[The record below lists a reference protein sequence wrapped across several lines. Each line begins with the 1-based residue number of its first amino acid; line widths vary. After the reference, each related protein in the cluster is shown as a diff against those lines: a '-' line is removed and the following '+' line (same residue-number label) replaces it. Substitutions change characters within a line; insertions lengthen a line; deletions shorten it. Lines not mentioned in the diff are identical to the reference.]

1 MLNTYKAIVRRDQQ
15 GHDLL
20 EWSEGTPEDLAEDR
34 PVKVSVTIL
43 EPSAGQGER
52 MADALEKLAQ
62 LNIASAIK
70 DPAAWEREQREDRD
84 LPCRNS

>member
-1 MLNTYKAIVRRDQQ
+1 MLNTYKAIVRRNHL

-20 EWSEGTPEDLAEDR
+20 EWSEGVPQHLAEDR

-43 EPSAGQGER
+43 EASAGQGER

-62 LNIASAIK
+62 LNVASAIT

-84 LPCRNS
+84 LPGRNP

>member
-1 MLNTYKAIVRRDQQ
+1 MLSAYKAVVRRDDQ

-20 EWSEGTPEDLAEDR
+20 EWSEGAPEHLAENR
-34 PVKVSVTIL
+34 PVRVSVTIL
-43 EPSAGQGER
+43 EASAAQGER

-62 LNIASAIK
+62 LNVTSAIK

-84 LPCRNS
+84 LPGRHS